1 MSSRVLIAKPGLD
14 GHDRGAKIV
23 ARTLRDAG
31 FEVVFTGIRQRV
43 DTIVATAL
51 QEDVAVVGLSILSGA
66 HLALTTRVV
75 EGLRAAGAEDI
86 AVVVGGTIPPDDVP
100 RMKAAGAAAV
110 FPTGTPLDAIVAQM
124 RALTAVVPASP
135 ATPLTCR
142 RRTTREAGHSKYRN
156 LETTEPRNPGT
167 PKPRKLGGTVR
178 VGVMIGPERGDSA
191 RKVARMIDDV
201 TWAERAGLDTA
212 WVPQIPTDFDALT
225 AVALMGART
234 ERIEIGTA
242 VVPLQTQHPI
252 ALARQALS
260 AQGAANGRLAL
271 GLGPSHHWIVQDMLG
286 LPYERP
292 AAFTRDYLEVLDAAL
307 RGPGPVDVENGTFT
321 VHNPLDLGPVAPLP
335 VLLAALGPVMLA
347 LAGERADGTVLW
359 MADERAVAD
368 HVVPRITKAADGAGR
383 PAPRI
388 VAGIPVCLCRPG
400 EVDAARER
408 ANRILGE
415 AEISPNYQR
424 LLDYG
429 DARDIGDLCA
439 AGDERA
445 IAARFRRFA
454 DAGVTDLSVRLL
466 PIGEGREELIAS
478 KRRTREVLAGIAAD
492 FR

>member
-1 MSSRVLIAKPGLD
+1 M
-14 GHDRGAKIV
+14 
-23 ARTLRDAG
+23 
-31 FEVVFTGIRQRV
+31 
-43 DTIVATAL
+43 
-51 QEDVAVVGLSILSGA
+51 
-66 HLALTTRVV
+66 
-75 EGLRAAGAEDI
+75 
-86 AVVVGGTIPPDDVP
+86 
-100 RMKAAGAAAV
+100 
-110 FPTGTPLDAIVAQM
+110 
-124 RALTAVVPASP
+124 
-135 ATPLTCR
+135 
-142 RRTTREAGHSKYRN
+142 
-156 LETTEPRNPGT
+156 
-167 PKPRKLGGTVR
+167 R

-260 AQGAANGRLAL
+260 AQGAAGGRLAL
-271 GLGPSHHWIVQDMLG
+271 GLGPSHHWIIQDMLG

-321 VHNPLDLGPVAPLP
+321 VHNPLDLAPVAPLP

-383 PAPRI
+383 TAPRI
-388 VAGIPVCLCRPG
+388 VAGIPVCLCRPA
-400 EVDAARER
+400 EADAARER

-415 AEISPNYQR
+415 AEVSPNYQR
-424 LLDYG
+424 LLDHG

-439 AGDERA
+439 AGDETA